1 MNDSEPDLPPPSD
14 TVPADGAF
22 SQPDGRPE
30 ELPPVEPPSAGFIVQ
45 LFLIPALIV
54 AAVIGVW
61 ALFGKMAES
70 EEDWRQLV
78 AEIGSSN
85 PNRRW
90 RAALGLAQIMR
101 NQEISKPADEEALA
115 DRPEVAEA
123 LAALLNESLD
133 SKSPADPDEENTN
146 REFLA
151 RTLGALRVD
160 DVVLPVLA
168 RALRP
173 EHDAEVRK
181 SSLMAL
187 AMIAGR
193 HFQAQAEQAEQVE
206 PDREYQTDE
215 VVITLKEPLPKP
227 TIANEAVWT
236 QVKKAIRDEDESI
249 RHLGVFVAGLVS
261 GPEAIKELE
270 LALLDG
276 NALARANAAVGL
288 ARNGSTAGFDV
299 LLNLMTEATEPIESD
314 DLQKLNEQ
322 ERAEELSKR
331 RYERPI
337 VLTNSLRAVDSILV
351 LLSDQQQQQLKPV
364 LQKVIDSAEA
374 AAIRLQGQQVLRR
387 LEEEVAVVAPNTSS
401 PLAA

>member
-1 MNDSEPDLPPPSD
+1 MNDTELNPPPAGDNLPTDS
-14 TVPADGAF
+14 PGNR
-22 SQPDGRPE
+22 RPE

-78 AEIGSSN
+78 AEVGNNN

-101 NQEISKPADEEALA
+101 NQTIAPPVDEKPLA
-115 DRPEVAEA
+115 ERREVAEA
-123 LAALLNESLD
+123 LADLLNESLD
-133 SKSPADPDEENTN
+133 TKSPENPEEELTN

-151 RTLGALRVD
+151 RTLGALKVD
-160 DVVLPVLA
+160 PVVVPVLA
-168 RALRP
+168 RAASAEYEP
-173 EHDAEVRK
+173 EVRK

-193 HFQAQAEQAEQVE
+193 NFEQQAADAELLE
-206 PDREYQTDE
+206 PDREYEADKS
-215 VVITLKEPLPKP
+215 VVTLKEPLPEP
-227 TIANEAVWT
+227 TLEDEEAW
-236 QVKKAIRDEDESI
+236 QQIRKAMRDEDESI

-261 GPEAIKELE
+261 GPDAIRELE

-276 NALARANAAVGL
+276 NAKARANAAVGL

-299 LLNLMTEATEPIESD
+299 LVELMGSATDPVQTD
-314 DLQKLNEQ
+314 DLEQ
-322 ERAEELSKR
+322 VEEPERTALINQR
-331 RYERPI
+331 RSEQPVI
-337 VLTNSLRAVDSILV
+337 LQNTIRAADSILV
-351 LLSDQQQQQLKPV
+351 RLSAEQRSELDTV
-364 LQKVIDSAEA
+364 LQKVVDQASVS
-374 AAIRLQGQQVLRR
+374 AIRLQAQQLQRR
-387 LEEEVAVVAPNTSS
+387 LEATESADA
-401 PLAA
+401 